1 MVTIGHAEVLMRT
14 YFSTYHLWAAEHFAR
29 LAANIEGAHT
39 GKPTFNIK
47 HRAYVTSSI
56 LSAVAFL
63 EAAINEFFD
72 DVTDGHSGYV
82 DPTTDYARQLAE
94 LWKEKMG
101 SDGPFLRN
109 IKTRCFARARMPLK
123 GAHSLIRTQRYWLIF
138 VTT

>member
-14 YFSTYHLWAAEHFAR
+14 YFSTYHFWAAEHFAR

-94 LWKEKMG
+94 LWKEKNG
-101 SDGPFLRN
+101 KRWSILEKYQDATTILALDALIGPLRRE
-109 IKTRCFARARMPLK
+109 K
-123 GAHSLIRTQRYWLIF
+123 HSQVNF
-138 VTT
+138 SAS